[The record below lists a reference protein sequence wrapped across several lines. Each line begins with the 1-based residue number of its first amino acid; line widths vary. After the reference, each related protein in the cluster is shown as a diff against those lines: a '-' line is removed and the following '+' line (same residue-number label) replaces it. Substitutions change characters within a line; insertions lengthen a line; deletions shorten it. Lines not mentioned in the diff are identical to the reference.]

1 MYKPYFIA
9 EIGVNHEANMTLAK
23 KILGRK
29 IKKSVKKGSLI
40 KFSDLLK
47 FLSIPD
53 FFIFY

>member
-40 KFSDLLK
+40 KFSDLL
-47 FLSIPD
+47 
-53 FFIFY
+53 